1 MRIYASDGSTEK
13 HGTLTSKV
21 ADKKVQTYKLQRRK
35 MAKKQHGR
43 QNLCYVS
50 LLTQIS
56 TQTMA
61 IHPTPIVLNPYV
73 EETVSSI
80 RDFEIKFC
88 SSLAELLRD
97 DILET

>member
-1 MRIYASDGSTEK
+1 
-13 HGTLTSKV
+13 
-21 ADKKVQTYKLQRRK
+21 